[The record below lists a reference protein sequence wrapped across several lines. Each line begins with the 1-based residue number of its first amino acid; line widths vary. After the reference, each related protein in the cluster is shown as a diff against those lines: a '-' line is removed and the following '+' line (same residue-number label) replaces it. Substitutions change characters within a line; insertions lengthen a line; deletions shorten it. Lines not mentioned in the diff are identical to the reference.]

1 MAPQLFVYYR
11 VRSDHVP
18 AVMAALR
25 ALHAG
30 WQREEPALGCELMQ
44 RVGDGGPEQVTLM
57 EIYRH
62 TGGVTPA
69 WQQRIEREVHAAL
82 APWLVGE
89 RHVEVFAP
97 CA

>member
-18 AVMAALR
+18 AAVAALR
-25 ALHAG
+25 ALQRD
-30 WQREEPALGCELMQ
+30 WQREEPALGCELMR
-44 RVGDGGPEQVTLM
+44 RVDNGGAEQVTLM

-62 TGGVTPA
+62 AGGVTPA
-69 WQQRIEREVHAAL
+69 WQQRIEREACAAL
-82 APWLVGE
+82 APWLVGK

>member
-11 VRSDHVP
+11 VRSDYVP
-18 AVMAALR
+18 AAVAALR
-25 ALHAG
+25 ALHRD

-44 RVGDGGPEQVTLM
+44 RVDDGSPEQATLM

-62 TGGVTPA
+62 AGGVAPA
-69 WQQRIEREVHAAL
+69 WQQRIEREARAAL
-82 APWLVGE
+82 APWLAGE

>member
-11 VRSDHVP
+11 VRREHVP
-18 AVMAALR
+18 AAVAALR
-25 ALHAG
+25 ALHMG
-30 WQREEPALGCELMQ
+30 WRRDAPTLGCELMQ
-44 RVGDGGPEQVTLM
+44 RIDDDGHVSVTLM
-57 EIYRH
+57 EVYRQAD
-62 TGGVTPA
+62 GVARA
-69 WQQRIEREVHAAL
+69 WQQRIEREARAAL